1 MQEWQISQVGLCF
14 EHGGC
19 AGSAVKSGPIL
30 LTSHCG
36 MFVRLYEETAD
47 RLFLDLARAAA
58 TAREAHL
65 APDTHMATYYWS
77 QFDRGPGPFP
87 HHAWWQLGW
96 IADYV
101 FAEAEMRSGRRI
113 SFPRGFMT
121 PKVGPQ
127 RIFGFEPGT
136 VYDEQANPIMVKGL
150 FEADNTDIEILSAL
164 TTDRNRLFLI
174 LMNSTPRPQHTALT
188 VHPAA
193 IAGRRIGTASA
204 DDPATGRKI
213 TPGGDGAFGITLPGY
228 GIQTL
233 KFDLEP

>member
-36 MFVRLYEETAD
+36 MFVRLYEETGD

-87 HHAWWQLGW
+87 HHAW
-96 IADYV
+96 
-101 FAEAEMRSGRRI
+101 
-113 SFPRGFMT
+113 
-121 PKVGPQ
+121 
-127 RIFGFEPGT
+127 
-136 VYDEQANPIMVKGL
+136 
-150 FEADNTDIEILSAL
+150 
-164 TTDRNRLFLI
+164 
-174 LMNSTPRPQHTALT
+174 
-188 VHPAA
+188 
-193 IAGRRIGTASA
+193 
-204 DDPATGRKI
+204 
-213 TPGGDGAFGITLPGY
+213 
-228 GIQTL
+228 
-233 KFDLEP
+233 

>member
-1 MQEWQISQVGLCF
+1 MHDLTGEAKYREAALRTARMYTTSIYTHPTPSDREIEYKGRKMQEWQISQVGLCF

-36 MFVRLYEETAD
+36 MFVRLYEETGD

-101 FAEAEMRSGRRI
+101 FAEAEM
-113 SFPRGFMT
+113 P
-121 PKVGPQ
+121 
-127 RIFGFEPGT
+127 E
-136 VYDEQANPIMVKGL
+136 
-150 FEADNTDIEILSAL
+150 
-164 TTDRNRLFLI
+164 
-174 LMNSTPRPQHTALT
+174 RPPNF
-188 VHPAA
+188 VSPAV
-193 IAGRRIGTASA
+193 S
-204 DDPATGRKI
+204 
-213 TPGGDGAFGITLPGY
+213 
-228 GIQTL
+228 
-233 KFDLEP
+233 